1 MTSAWQHGRIT
12 NLEYVLYCNLA
23 AGRSF
28 NDLTQWPV
36 FPWVLAD
43 YTSAQ
48 LDLDSV
54 ASFRDLSLPM
64 GAVNA
69 QRLEM
74 LQQRFREMPREQA
87 RAPLLSS
94 SISELQPLHLWMRR
108 ASRLCAAFYT
118 VPFRLKTAVVCRA
131 WTRHSCLGRITAVQ
145 GMSCSGWCALLQD
158 IFSGAAA
165 AHLLLC
171 DTAMSCV

>member
-1 MTSAWQHGRIT
+1 MVLLCVQAQGGWLQKVTSAWQHGRIT

-43 YTSAQ
+43 YASGQ

-64 GAVNA
+64 GAINA

-87 RAPLLSS
+87 RAPLLFLTQ
-94 SISELQPLHLWMRR
+94 SELLPLHHCISR
-108 ASRLCAAFYT
+108 AS
-118 VPFRLKTAVVCRA
+118 
-131 WTRHSCLGRITAVQ
+131 
-145 GMSCSGWCALLQD
+145 
-158 IFSGAAA
+158 
-165 AHLLLC
+165 
-171 DTAMSCV
+171 

>member
-36 FPWVLAD
+36 FPWVIAD
-43 YTSAQ
+43 YASAQ

-64 GAVNA
+64 GAINA

-74 LQQRFREMPREQA
+74 LQQRFCEMPREQA
-87 RAPLLSS
+87 R
-94 SISELQPLHLWMRR
+94 
-108 ASRLCAAFYT
+108 
-118 VPFRLKTAVVCRA
+118 
-131 WTRHSCLGRITAVQ
+131 
-145 GMSCSGWCALLQD
+145 
-158 IFSGAAA
+158 
-165 AHLLLC
+165 LLC
-171 DTAMSCV
+171 CLFPCPDLLFTSG